1 MENKRKVE
9 EINLEHKEER
19 INDKKRFNYLLIL
32 LAVAFLLI
40 GGTYAYFLFTL
51 GTGNVG
57 VQATDDVSL
66 TYSDNKDDMKT
77 DLIPTSR
84 ENALKGLLK
93 DNDKC
98 VDIYGF
104 SACSLYEFTI
114 SNDSNVS
121 QTINISMTPLK
132 NEYQSLEFML
142 YSGKIEDITEDT
154 DPIIT
159 NQELTYNSLTPI
171 TFNNLTETILANS
184 DVSYTLVFYIL
195 NKDENQVT
203 SDSNK
208 GFRANV
214 NVNSIT
220 TGQYISEEING

>member
-51 GTGNVG
+51 GTGDVG
-57 VQATDDVSL
+57 VQAAPDVSL

-114 SNDSNVS
+114 SNDSDVS
-121 QTINISMTPLK
+121 QTINISMTPLE

-142 YSGKIEDITEDT
+142 YGGKIEDITEDT

-203 SDSNK
+203 SDSSK
-208 GFRANV
+208 GFRANI

>member
-1 MENKRKVE
+1 
-9 EINLEHKEER
+9 
-19 INDKKRFNYLLIL
+19 
-32 LAVAFLLI
+32 
-40 GGTYAYFLFTL
+40 
-51 GTGNVG
+51 
-57 VQATDDVSL
+57 
-66 TYSDNKDDMKT
+66 MKT

-93 DNDKC
+93 ENDKC
-98 VDIYGF
+98 VDIYGL
-104 SACSLYEFTI
+104 SACSLYEFTV

-121 QTINISMTPLK
+121 QTINISMTPLE

-142 YSGKIEDITEDT
+142 YNEKIEDITEDT
-154 DPIIT
+154 EPIIA

-171 TFNNLTETILANS
+171 TFNNLTETILAN
-184 DVSYTLVFYIL
+184 DEVSYTLVFYIL

-203 SDSNK
+203 SDSSK
-208 GFRANV
+208 GFRANI

>member
-1 MENKRKVE
+1 MANKRKIE
-9 EINLEHKEER
+9 EINLEHKEEH
-19 INDKKRFNYLLIL
+19 INNKKRFNYLLIL

-51 GTGNVG
+51 GTGDVET
-57 VQATDDVSL
+57 QTTDDVSL

-77 DLIPTSR
+77 ALIPTSR

-114 SNDSNVS
+114 SNDSDVS
-121 QTINISMTPLK
+121 QVINISMTPIE

-154 DPIIT
+154 EPIIS

-171 TFNNLTETILANS
+171 TFNNLTETILAN
-184 DVSYTLVFYIL
+184 DEVSYTLVFYIL

-203 SDSNK
+203 GDSNK
-208 GFRANV
+208 GFGANI
-214 NVNSIT
+214 NVNSIS

>member
-9 EINLEHKEER
+9 QINLEHKKEH
-19 INDKKRFNYLLIL
+19 INNKKRFNYLLIL

-51 GTGNVG
+51 GTGDVG
-57 VQATDDVSL
+57 VQATPDVSL
-66 TYSDNKDDMKT
+66 SYSDNKDDMKT

-114 SNDSNVS
+114 SNDSDVS
-121 QTINISMTPLK
+121 QTINISMTPIE

-142 YSGKIEDITEDT
+142 YSEKIEDITGDT
-154 DPIIT
+154 EPIIA
-159 NQELTYNSLTPI
+159 NQELSYNSLTPI
-171 TFNNLTETILANS
+171 TFNNLTETILAN
-184 DVSYTLVFYIL
+184 DEVSYTLVFYIL

-208 GFRANV
+208 GFRANI

-220 TGQYISEEING
+220 TGQYMSEEING

>member
-1 MENKRKVE
+1 MENKRKAE

-19 INDKKRFNYLLIL
+19 INNKKRFNYLLIL

-51 GTGNVG
+51 GTGDVG
-57 VQATDDVSL
+57 VQATPDVSL
-66 TYSDNKDDMKT
+66 SYSDNKDDMKT

-104 SACSLYEFTI
+104 SACSLYEFTV

-121 QTINISMTPLK
+121 QTINISMTPLENK
-132 NEYQSLEFML
+132 YQSLEFML

-154 DPIIT
+154 EPIIS

-220 TGQYISEEING
+220 TGQYISEEIDG

>member
-51 GTGNVG
+51 GTGDVE
-57 VQATDDVSL
+57 VQATPDVSL
-66 TYSDNKDDMKT
+66 SYSDNKDDMKT

-93 DNDKC
+93 ENDKC

-104 SACSLYEFTI
+104 SACSLYEFTV

-121 QTINISMTPLK
+121 QTINISMTPLE

-154 DPIIT
+154 EPIIS